1 MIEIAREVAPDFRP
15 AARET
20 LAAAGPVES
29 LPSPELA
36 PGPTRSKS
44 RADYFY
50 KRKTPALV
58 NQVRALSRRGERH
71 AAIARA
77 IGVSPDTVHRWLDP
91 DYDLKRRSRI
101 GRATAC
107 EGDTVADD
115 ALLPTLPYIPG
126 IVISGRYRM
135 KRP

>member
-1 MIEIAREVAPDFRP
+1 MIEIAPGTAPDFRP

-20 LAAAGPVES
+20 LAAAGPVEP

-50 KRKTPALV
+50 SRKTPALV
-58 NQVRALSRRGERH
+58 NQVRALYRRGERH

-77 IGVSPDTVHRWLDP
+77 IGVTPDTVHRWLDP
-91 DYDLKRRSRI
+91 DYDLKRR
-101 GRATAC
+101 GRAAQARAC
-107 EGDTVADD
+107 NVEKVADD
-115 ALLPTLPYIPG
+115 ALLPTLAYVPS

>member
-1 MIEIAREVAPDFRP
+1 MIAIAPQAAPDFRP
-15 AARET
+15 AAGET
-20 LAAAGPVES
+20 LAAAGPVEPP
-29 LPSPELA
+29 PSPELA

-50 KRKTPALV
+50 TRKTPALV
-58 NQVRALSRRGERH
+58 NQVRALYRRGERH

-91 DYDLKRRSRI
+91 DYDLKRRSRAAQT
-101 GRATAC
+101 GTRDG
-107 EGDTVADD
+107 EEVLED
-115 ALLPTLPYIPG
+115 ALLPTLPYVPG
-126 IVISGRYRM
+126 ITISGRYRM